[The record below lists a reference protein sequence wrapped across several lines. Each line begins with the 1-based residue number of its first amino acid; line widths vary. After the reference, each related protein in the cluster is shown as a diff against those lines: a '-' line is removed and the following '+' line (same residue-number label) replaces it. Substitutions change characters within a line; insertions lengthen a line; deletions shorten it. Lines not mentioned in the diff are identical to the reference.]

1 MFLTID
7 KKLRNLVNKNI
18 TLEEHEKKTI
28 YYFINR
34 KCNFQ
39 SIKITIKREI
49 EKHIMKR
56 EQIQQN
62 HGYGE
67 S

>member
-49 EKHIMKR
+49 G
-56 EQIQQN
+56 N
-62 HGYGE
+62 TL
-67 S
+67 